1 MNYSETFLQD
11 KIPTLPEI
19 SRFIGSPVWDDL
31 NSTLQERYAVKPL
44 TQYSSCSMQR
54 GWNVKYKKS
63 GKALCTLYPMEG
75 FFIALVVLG
84 DKHQGA
90 TEAILP
96 LCQTKIKEQYQKTP
110 SSLGGKWLM
119 IEVKNK
125 TDAEDVQRLISVRA
139 GK

>member
-11 KIPTLPEI
+11 KIPTFPEI
-19 SRFIGSPVWDDL
+19 SRFIGNFVWDDF
-31 NSTLQERYAVKPL
+31 NQTLQERYAAKPL
-44 TQYSSCSMQR
+44 TQYSTCSMQR
-54 GWNVKYKKS
+54 GWNIKYKKS

-84 DKHQGA
+84 DKHQVA
-90 TEAILP
+90 AEAVLP
-96 LCQTKIKEQYQKTP
+96 LCQTKIQELYKKTP

-119 IEVKNK
+119 IEVINQ

-139 GK
+139 EK

>member
-1 MNYSETFLQD
+1 
-11 KIPTLPEI
+11 
-19 SRFIGSPVWDDL
+19 
-31 NSTLQERYAVKPL
+31 
-44 TQYSSCSMQR
+44 MQR
-54 GWNVKYKKS
+54 GWNIKYKKS

-90 TEAILP
+90 AEAVLP
-96 LCQTKIKEQYQKTP
+96 LCQTKIQELYKKTP

-119 IEVKNK
+119 IEVINQ

-139 GK
+139 EK